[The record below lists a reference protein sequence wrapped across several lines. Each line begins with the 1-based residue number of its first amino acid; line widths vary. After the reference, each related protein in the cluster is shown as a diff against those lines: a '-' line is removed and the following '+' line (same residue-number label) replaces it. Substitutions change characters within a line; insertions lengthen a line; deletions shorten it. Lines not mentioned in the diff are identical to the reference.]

1 MVLED
6 PLWQDGNDY
15 PARLDRQFIEDVFDV
30 EGVIKPAGG
39 ALKVSPRAAGANMS
53 VDVAAGRAVVR
64 GDDEANQGHYRVI
77 STAVENLP
85 IGAAPGSDSR
95 IDLIV
100 ARVRDAAV
108 TGGVSSDWLLEVI
121 PGAVAAAPVAPA
133 VPPTAIPL
141 AEVSVAAGTASIDAA
156 KITDRRTAAANAA
169 YLAKTQNLADVPDKA
184 AARTNLDV
192 APLSAT
198 NIAVLGAGALAAARG
213 APSLAGVATH
223 FTGWL
228 LDAAST
234 ESVSSQVVV
243 PQHWKTMDV
252 ECWYTNPGTGSGNV
266 VLRSVLAASG
276 GITGGGTLS
285 VGAQANVTDT
295 APAQNALR
303 KVRLAANVTVTS
315 GEMQLVNVERIGGD
329 AADTLGNDMAV
340 LAIILRRVS

>member
-39 ALKVSPRAAGANMS
+39 ALRVSPRAAGANMS

-77 STAVENLP
+77 STAAENLP

-141 AEVSVAAGTASIDAA
+141 AEVLVAAGTASIDAA
-156 KITDRRTAAANAA
+156 KITDRRTVAANAA
-169 YLAKTQNLADVPDKA
+169 YVPKA
-184 AARTNLDV
+184 GTIV
-192 APLSAT
+192 
-198 NIAVLGAGALAAARG
+198 VLGAGALAAARG
-213 APSLAGVATH
+213 APSLAAVATH
-223 FTGWL
+223 YTGWL
-228 LDAAST
+228 LDAAAT
-234 ESVSSQVVV
+234 ESVASQVFV
-243 PQHWKTMDV
+243 PDYWQTMDV
-252 ECWYTNPGTGSGNV
+252 ECWYTNPGANAGNV
-266 VLRSVLAASG
+266 VLRTVLAS
-276 GITGGGTLS
+276 TGGSGLG
-285 VGAQANVTDT
+285 VGDGGSLGAAAPANVTDA
-295 APAQNALR
+295 APATNVLR
-303 KVRLAANVTVTS
+303 KVRLAAGITIDV
-315 GEMQLVNVERIGGD
+315 GELQLVNVERIGGD
-329 AADTLGNDMAV
+329 AGDTLANDIAV
-340 LAIILRRVS
+340 LAVILRRVS

>member
-85 IGAAPGSDSR
+85 VGAAPGSDSR

-141 AEVSVAAGTASIDAA
+141 AEVLVAAGTASIDAA

-169 YLAKTQNLADVPDKA
+169 YLATSANLS
-184 AARTNLDV
+184 DV
-192 APLSAT
+192 ASAATARANLGADAAYLARAEAKGGFVATTESTTSTTYADLATVGPSVTVDIRDDGSGAGRALVIVGGRMSNNTAGATSAMSVAGPGLTPSDTTALTNQNESTSSLLIASHVFIASGLTPGSAT
-198 NIAVLGAGALAAARG
+198 YTAKYR
-213 APSLAGVATH
+213 
-223 FTGWL
+223 
-228 LDAAST
+228 
-234 ESVSSQVVV
+234 VSG
-243 PQHWKTMDV
+243 
-252 ECWYTNPGTGSGNV
+252 GTGSFSS
-266 VLRSVLAASG
+266 R
-276 GITGGGTLS
+276 
-285 VGAQANVTDT
+285 
-295 APAQNALR
+295 R
-303 KVRLAANVTVTS
+303 
-315 GEMQLVNVERIGGD
+315 
-329 AADTLGNDMAV
+329 
-340 LAIILRRVS
+340 LAIIPL